1 MLGVEC
7 YCSSPQPHS
16 CPELSSTVGK
26 CQLEQYQEEKAF
38 HRRPRCCVSCCLLVP
53 GPRRVSSGLSACRKS
68 RPVITEMLHV
78 LVKTRPCLAP
88 ASRPGSICLS
98 VRSLVPRLL
107 SRGVPATHQFT
118 PLVVLQPLND
128 LHPTPTTSPDH
139 VSDYRIMNHLYS
151 WYRYIPLN
159 WGCDYSLIFCVLC
172 DAFLHYQCVVVCANT
187 HKQEALVVV
196 VVS

>member
-1 MLGVEC
+1 MPARAALLK
-7 YCSSPQPHS
+7 H
-16 CPELSSTVGK
+16 
-26 CQLEQYQEEKAF
+26 QEEKAF
-38 HRRPRCCVSCCLLVP
+38 HKRLRCCVSCCLLIRAGP
-53 GPRRVSSGLSACRKS
+53 GPRRVISGLSACRKS

-78 LVKTRPCLAP
+78 LVKTRLCLAP

-118 PLVVLQPLND
+118 ALVVPQSLND

-139 VSDYRIMNHLYS
+139 VSEHRTMNHLYS

-159 WGCDYSLIFCVLC
+159 WGRLECHSCIFSGCLSAVST
-172 DAFLHYQCVVVCANT
+172 FLLECF
-187 HKQEALVVV
+187 
-196 VVS
+196 